1 MGRARRARAPSTPR
15 YPPRVPQLRGCR
27 NGAAAPHPLL
37 ATASQAL
44 GAAPRR
50 SSSTARYPSSPIAET
65 RGSDSAVRSGRLGHQ
80 LPLPS
85 RLPTHP
91 PITARPPWAKTG
103 GRSAPQ
109 KPHRQTCAAHP
120 GQAAQVRLLLL
131 RQHQQHHRSRG
142 QERAGRGGGRAGR
155 ARCPALPYCVTR
167 PCLSDVR
174 LEQWCTAAQHSP
186 WGRDFRRGCWAEVS
200 APWRRPRCGP
210 RLLVP
215 GLAPA
220 LQVREL

>member
-91 PITARPPWAKTG
+91 PTHHRASPVGEDRRTVSTTEAPPPDLRRPPGAG
-103 GRSAPQ
+103 SPGAPSAP
-109 KPHRQTCAAHP
+109 PTAPTASPLPRP
-120 GQAAQVRLLLL
+120 GKGGAR
-131 RQHQQHHRSRG
+131 R
-142 QERAGRGGGRAGR
+142 RAGRKGTVSR
-155 ARCPALPYCVTR
+155 PALLRHAP
-167 PCLSDVR
+167 
-174 LEQWCTAAQHSP
+174 
-186 WGRDFRRGCWAEVS
+186 VS
-200 APWRRPRCGP
+200 ERRPAGAMVYRGSAQPLGAGLPP
-210 RLLVP
+210 RLL
-215 GLAPA
+215 GGGERAMEA
-220 LQVREL
+220 A